1 MSASPVARQAVSQ
14 TIPVRR
20 VTVHSESELP
30 SDLSSTPGGSL
41 FSTTPGGSRVYY
53 DRAALLALRSSPL
66 SRTPPAN
73 LPVIKG
79 VTVPYDA
86 PDAPQS
92 DAGPPKSPT
101 TNGSAKPLPTI
112 TTSTPPP
119 PATGSPPKEE
129 DQFQMEL

>member
-86 PDAPQS
+86 PDAPQN
-92 DAGPPKSPT
+92 DGPPKSPT

-112 TTSTPPP
+112 TTSSPPP